1 MAHVDALS
9 RVHDGEQND
18 ASSVETDLS
27 KRLDVFVA
35 LSLTPDQPSKLQRKY
50 RERPLQKIFRELGDE
65 DEESDVDDQPER
77 ERSTTRDAQLEEEQP
92 EADESPVQETC
103 FCKHV
108 SSADVFE
115 NTYNEFLLHVT
126 NLPFPCTDHKHEI
139 MTEISLCI
147 F

>member
-1 MAHVDALS
+1 MHYLINFIKQSWCRINVVFKSKCEICIKSVKNDTGNKGKESELVNLKNRGFLIYPNNNLFKILHVL
-9 RVHDGEQND
+9 
-18 ASSVETDLS
+18 
-27 KRLDVFVA
+27 
-35 LSLTPDQPSKLQRKY
+35 
-50 RERPLQKIFRELGDE
+50 
-65 DEESDVDDQPER
+65 
-77 ERSTTRDAQLEEEQP
+77 
-92 EADESPVQETC
+92 ETC